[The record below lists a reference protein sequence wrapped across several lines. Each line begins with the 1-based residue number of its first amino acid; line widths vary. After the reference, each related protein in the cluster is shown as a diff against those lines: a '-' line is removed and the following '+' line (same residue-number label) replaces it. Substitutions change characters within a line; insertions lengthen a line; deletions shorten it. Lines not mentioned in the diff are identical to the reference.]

1 MSQKFKKLFLLY
13 VFLAPLIANALQLGK
28 IVVTSS
34 QGQPLN
40 AEIEMML
47 TPGEDL
53 SKLKTSLASKE
64 NYESQ
69 GIERLAIHNNISVE
83 LQKNEK
89 GLTVLKLKSSQPV
102 PDPFLDLLIQVDSA
116 KGRNYREYTVLLDPP
131 ETPII
136 QQEKIV
142 AVDKTDPLPI
152 NEKKEVKESTD
163 KNKITFE
170 KEIKNN
176 LKTLEK
182 NKPADPSSKS
192 ITVKPAD
199 TIYKIARENKIP
211 GITTEQM
218 VVGIFNLNE
227 LAFTNKN
234 INGLEVGQKIALPT
248 KDDFMNLTHA
258 KAMAEIKI
266 QSTQW
271 NKYSTKTAEAVANNP
286 KVSSPTSDVPPTP
299 ATVVQNPQ
307 ALPAPPAP
315 RIKLTGDTLP
325 NNKNSK
331 EIIQKEINQNNDDRT
346 ALEKNIK
353 VAEQKIALLE
363 KELADA
369 KKILTVS
376 NQALF
381 DLQEKSKQVNQ
392 IKELTPK
399 APIVESKP
407 ELTSLISQGNEVDV
421 NKNDTIPPA
430 DISFK
435 SSISDS
441 PIEEKANTQLA
452 SDKEASSVSSS
463 SGLFIFLG
471 VLFAILVMLFF
482 IKNKRQKE
490 QKELID
496 SMDNKEEK
504 FYTKAAGNLLSPIKE
519 VPPTKEVAPNKE
531 VPPIK
536 EVPTIK
542 EEKSIGDI
550 DLSDIEINLSDKNKK
565 PNHFD

>member
-1 MSQKFKKLFLLY
+1 MSQKIKNLFLFCL
-13 VFLAPLIANALQLGK
+13 LLLPLVGNALQLGK

-53 SKLKTSLASKE
+53 SKLKTSLATKE
-64 NYESQ
+64 SYESQ

-89 GLTVLKLKSSQPV
+89 GQTILKLKSTQPV

-142 AVDKTDPLPI
+142 AIDKAEPLPM
-152 NEKKEVKESTD
+152 NDKKEVKESVD
-163 KNKITFE
+163 NNKITFE
-170 KEIKNN
+170 KENKNN
-176 LKTLEK
+176 LKPLEK
-182 NKPADPSSKS
+182 NKPADLSSKS

-266 QSTQW
+266 QSSQW
-271 NKYSTKTAEAVANNP
+271 NKYSTKTAEAVANSP
-286 KVSSPTSDVPPTP
+286 KVISTPPEVPLTTATIIQNQPASS
-299 ATVVQNPQ
+299 
-307 ALPAPPAP
+307 AP
-315 RIKLTGDTLP
+315 RIKLTGDTLT

-331 EIIQKEINQNNDDRT
+331 EIVQKEINQINDDKT

-353 VAEQKIALLE
+353 DAEQKIILLE

-369 KKILTVS
+369 KKILTIS

-392 IKELTPK
+392 TKDSTTK

-407 ELTSLISQGNEVDV
+407 ELTSLISQASEADA
-421 NKNDTIPPA
+421 NKNDIAVPA
-430 DISFK
+430 DTSFK

-441 PIEEKANTQLA
+441 PSEEKANAQLA

-471 VLFAILVMLFF
+471 VLLAILIMLFV
-482 IKNKRQKE
+482 IKIKRQKE

-496 SMDNKEEK
+496 SMSIDKDKLYSEI
-504 FYTKAAGNLLSPIKE
+504 AGSE
-519 VPPTKEVAPNKE
+519 A
-531 VPPIK
+531 PPIK
-536 EVPTIK
+536 EQSTI
-542 EEKSIGDI
+542 EDN
-550 DLSDIEINLSDKNKK
+550 DLSGTTSNLSDKDQK
-565 PNHFD
+565 PTHFD

>member
-1 MSQKFKKLFLLY
+1 MSQKIKNLFLFCL
-13 VFLAPLIANALQLGK
+13 LLLPLVGNALQLGK

-53 SKLKTSLASKE
+53 SKLKTSLATKE
-64 NYESQ
+64 SYESQ

-89 GLTVLKLKSSQPV
+89 GQTILKLKSTQPV

-142 AVDKTDPLPI
+142 AIDKAEPLPM
-152 NEKKEVKESTD
+152 NDKKEVKESVD

-170 KEIKNN
+170 KENKNN
-176 LKTLEK
+176 LKPLEK
-182 NKPADPSSKS
+182 NKPADLSSKS

-266 QSTQW
+266 QSSQW
-271 NKYSTKTAEAVANNP
+271 NKYSTKTAEAVANSP
-286 KVSSPTSDVPPTP
+286 KVISTTPEVPLTP
-299 ATVVQNPQ
+299 ATIIQNQ
-307 ALPAPPAP
+307 PASSAP
-315 RIKLTGDTLP
+315 RIKLTGDTLT

-331 EIIQKEINQNNDDRT
+331 EIVQKEINQINDDKT

-353 VAEQKIALLE
+353 DAEQKIILLE

-369 KKILTVS
+369 KKILTIS

-392 IKELTPK
+392 TKDSTTK

-407 ELTSLISQGNEVDV
+407 ELTSLISQASEADA
-421 NKNDTIPPA
+421 NKNDIAVPA
-430 DISFK
+430 DTSFK

-441 PIEEKANTQLA
+441 PSEEKANAQLA

-471 VLFAILVMLFF
+471 VLLAILIMLFV
-482 IKNKRQKE
+482 IKIKRQKE

-496 SMDNKEEK
+496 SMSIDKDKLYSEI
-504 FYTKAAGNLLSPIKE
+504 AGSE
-519 VPPTKEVAPNKE
+519 A
-531 VPPIK
+531 PPIK
-536 EVPTIK
+536 EQSTI
-542 EEKSIGDI
+542 EDI
-550 DLSDIEINLSDKNKK
+550 DLSGTTINLSDKDQK
-565 PNHFD
+565 PTHFD

>member
-1 MSQKFKKLFLLY
+1 MSQKIKNLFLFCL
-13 VFLAPLIANALQLGK
+13 LLLPLVGNALQLGK

-53 SKLKTSLASKE
+53 SKLKTSLATKE
-64 NYESQ
+64 SYESQ

-89 GLTVLKLKSSQPV
+89 GQTILKLKSTQPV

-142 AVDKTDPLPI
+142 AIDKAEPLPM
-152 NEKKEVKESTD
+152 NDKKEVKESVD

-170 KEIKNN
+170 KENKNN
-176 LKTLEK
+176 LKPLEK
-182 NKPADPSSKS
+182 NKPADLSSKS

-266 QSTQW
+266 QSSQW
-271 NKYSTKTAEAVANNP
+271 NKYSTKTAEAVANSP
-286 KVSSPTSDVPPTP
+286 KIISTTPEVPLTP
-299 ATVVQNPQ
+299 ATIIQNQ
-307 ALPAPPAP
+307 PASSAP
-315 RIKLTGDTLP
+315 RIKLTGDTLT

-331 EIIQKEINQNNDDRT
+331 EIIQKELNQINDDKT

-353 VAEQKIALLE
+353 DAEQKIILLE

-369 KKILTVS
+369 KKILTIS

-392 IKELTPK
+392 TKDSTTK

-407 ELTSLISQGNEVDV
+407 ELTSLISQASEADA
-421 NKNDTIPPA
+421 NKNDIAVPA
-430 DISFK
+430 DTSFK

-441 PIEEKANTQLA
+441 PSEEKANAQLA

-471 VLFAILVMLFF
+471 VLLAILIMLFV
-482 IKNKRQKE
+482 IKIKRQKE

-496 SMDNKEEK
+496 SMSIDKDKLYSEI
-504 FYTKAAGNLLSPIKE
+504 AGSE
-519 VPPTKEVAPNKE
+519 A
-531 VPPIK
+531 PPIK
-536 EVPTIK
+536 EQSTI
-542 EEKSIGDI
+542 EDI
-550 DLSDIEINLSDKNKK
+550 DLSGTTINLSDKDQK
-565 PNHFD
+565 PTHFD

>member
-1 MSQKFKKLFLLY
+1 MSQKIKNLFLFCL
-13 VFLAPLIANALQLGK
+13 LLLPLVGNALQLGK

-53 SKLKTSLASKE
+53 SKLKTSLATKE
-64 NYESQ
+64 SYESQ

-89 GLTVLKLKSSQPV
+89 GQTILKLKSTQPV

-142 AVDKTDPLPI
+142 AIDKAEPLPM
-152 NEKKEVKESTD
+152 NDKKEVKESVD

-170 KEIKNN
+170 KENKNN
-176 LKTLEK
+176 LKPLEK
-182 NKPADPSSKS
+182 PKPADLSSKS

-266 QSTQW
+266 QSSQW
-271 NKYSTKTAEAVANNP
+271 NKYSTKTAEAVANSP
-286 KVSSPTSDVPPTP
+286 KVISTTPEVPLTP
-299 ATVVQNPQ
+299 ATIIQNQ
-307 ALPAPPAP
+307 PASSAP
-315 RIKLTGDTLP
+315 RIKLTGDTLT

-331 EIIQKEINQNNDDRT
+331 EIIQKEINQINDDKT

-353 VAEQKIALLE
+353 DAEQKIILLE

-369 KKILTVS
+369 KKILTIS

-392 IKELTPK
+392 TKDLATK

-407 ELTSLISQGNEVDV
+407 ELTSLISQASEADA
-421 NKNDTIPPA
+421 NKNDIAVPA
-430 DISFK
+430 DTSFK

-441 PIEEKANTQLA
+441 PSEEKANAQLA

-471 VLFAILVMLFF
+471 VLLAILIMLFV
-482 IKNKRQKE
+482 IKIKRQKE

-496 SMDNKEEK
+496 SMSIDKDKLYSEI
-504 FYTKAAGNLLSPIKE
+504 AGSE
-519 VPPTKEVAPNKE
+519 A
-531 VPPIK
+531 PPIK
-536 EVPTIK
+536 EQSTI
-542 EEKSIGDI
+542 EDI
-550 DLSDIEINLSDKNKK
+550 DLSGTTSNLSDKDQK
-565 PNHFD
+565 PTHFD

>member
-1 MSQKFKKLFLLY
+1 MSQKIKNLFLFCL
-13 VFLAPLIANALQLGK
+13 LLLPLVGNALQLGK

-53 SKLKTSLASKE
+53 SKLKTSLATKE
-64 NYESQ
+64 SYESQ

-89 GLTVLKLKSSQPV
+89 GQTILKLKSTQPV

-142 AVDKTDPLPI
+142 AIDKAEPLPM
-152 NEKKEVKESTD
+152 NDKKEVKESVD
-163 KNKITFE
+163 KNKIILE
-170 KEIKNN
+170 KENKNN
-176 LKTLEK
+176 LKPLEK
-182 NKPADPSSKS
+182 NKPADLSSKS

-266 QSTQW
+266 QSSQW
-271 NKYSTKTAEAVANNP
+271 NKYSTKTAEAVANSP
-286 KVSSPTSDVPPTP
+286 KVISTTPEVPLTP
-299 ATVVQNPQ
+299 ATIIQNQ
-307 ALPAPPAP
+307 PASSSAP
-315 RIKLTGDTLP
+315 RIKLTGDTLT

-331 EIIQKEINQNNDDRT
+331 EIVQKEINQINDDKT

-353 VAEQKIALLE
+353 DAEQKIILLE

-369 KKILTVS
+369 KKILTIS

-392 IKELTPK
+392 TKDSTTK

-407 ELTSLISQGNEVDV
+407 ELTSLISQASEADA
-421 NKNDTIPPA
+421 NKNDIAVPA
-430 DISFK
+430 DTSFK

-441 PIEEKANTQLA
+441 PSEEKANAQLA

-471 VLFAILVMLFF
+471 VLLAILIMLFV
-482 IKNKRQKE
+482 IKIKRQKE

-496 SMDNKEEK
+496 SMSIDKDKLYSEI
-504 FYTKAAGNLLSPIKE
+504 AGSE
-519 VPPTKEVAPNKE
+519 A
-531 VPPIK
+531 PPIK
-536 EVPTIK
+536 EQSTI
-542 EEKSIGDI
+542 EDN
-550 DLSDIEINLSDKNKK
+550 DLSGTTSNLSDKDQK
-565 PNHFD
+565 PTHFD

>member
-1 MSQKFKKLFLLY
+1 MSQKIKNLFLFCL
-13 VFLAPLIANALQLGK
+13 LLLPLVGNALQLGK

-53 SKLKTSLASKE
+53 SKLKTSLATKE
-64 NYESQ
+64 SYESQ

-89 GLTVLKLKSSQPV
+89 GQTILKLKSSQPV

-142 AVDKTDPLPI
+142 AIDKAEPLPM
-152 NEKKEVKESTD
+152 NDKKEVKESVD

-170 KEIKNN
+170 KENKNN
-176 LKTLEK
+176 LKPLEK
-182 NKPADPSSKS
+182 NKPADLSSKS

-248 KDDFMNLTHA
+248 KDDFTNLTHA

-266 QSTQW
+266 QSSQW
-271 NKYSTKTAEAVANNP
+271 NKYSTKTAEAVANSP
-286 KVSSPTSDVPPTP
+286 KVISTTPEVPLTP
-299 ATVVQNPQ
+299 ATIIQNQ
-307 ALPAPPAP
+307 PASSAP
-315 RIKLTGDTLP
+315 RIKLTGDTLT

-331 EIIQKEINQNNDDRT
+331 EIIQKEINQINDDKT

-353 VAEQKIALLE
+353 DAEQKIILLE

-369 KKILTVS
+369 KKILTIS

-392 IKELTPK
+392 TKDSTTK

-407 ELTSLISQGNEVDV
+407 ELTSLINQASEADA
-421 NKNDTIPPA
+421 NKNDIAVPA
-430 DISFK
+430 DTSFK

-441 PIEEKANTQLA
+441 PSEEKANAQLA

-471 VLFAILVMLFF
+471 VLLAILIMLFV
-482 IKNKRQKE
+482 IKIKRQKE

-496 SMDNKEEK
+496 SMSIDKDKLYSEI
-504 FYTKAAGNLLSPIKE
+504 AGSE
-519 VPPTKEVAPNKE
+519 A
-531 VPPIK
+531 PPIK
-536 EVPTIK
+536 EQSTI
-542 EEKSIGDI
+542 EDI
-550 DLSDIEINLSDKNKK
+550 DLSGTTSNLSDKDQK
-565 PNHFD
+565 PTHFD

>member
-1 MSQKFKKLFLLY
+1 MSQKIKNLFLFCL
-13 VFLAPLIANALQLGK
+13 LLLPLVGNALQLGK

-53 SKLKTSLASKE
+53 SKLKTSLATKE
-64 NYESQ
+64 SYESQ

-89 GLTVLKLKSSQPV
+89 GQTILKLKSTQPV

-142 AVDKTDPLPI
+142 AIDKAEPLPM
-152 NEKKEVKESTD
+152 NDKKEVKESVD

-170 KEIKNN
+170 KENKNN
-176 LKTLEK
+176 LKPLEK
-182 NKPADPSSKS
+182 NKPADLSSKS

-234 INGLEVGQKIALPT
+234 INGLEVGQKIVLPT

-266 QSTQW
+266 QSSQW
-271 NKYSTKTAEAVANNP
+271 NKYSTKTAEAVANSP
-286 KVSSPTSDVPPTP
+286 KIISTTPEVPLTP
-299 ATVVQNPQ
+299 ATIIQNQ
-307 ALPAPPAP
+307 PASSAP
-315 RIKLTGDTLP
+315 RIKLTGDTLT

-331 EIIQKEINQNNDDRT
+331 EIIQKELNQINDDKT

-353 VAEQKIALLE
+353 DAEQKIILLE

-369 KKILTVS
+369 KKILTIS

-392 IKELTPK
+392 TKDSTIK

-407 ELTSLISQGNEVDV
+407 ELTSLISQAGEADA
-421 NKNDTIPPA
+421 NKNDIAVPA
-430 DISFK
+430 DTSFK

-441 PIEEKANTQLA
+441 PSEEKANAQLA

-471 VLFAILVMLFF
+471 VLLAILIMLFV
-482 IKNKRQKE
+482 IKIKRQKE

-496 SMDNKEEK
+496 SMSVDKDKLYSEI
-504 FYTKAAGNLLSPIKE
+504 AGS
-519 VPPTKEVAPNKE
+519 VA
-531 VPPIK
+531 PPIK
-536 EVPTIK
+536 EQSTI
-542 EEKSIGDI
+542 EDI
-550 DLSDIEINLSDKNKK
+550 DLSGTTSNLSDKDQK
-565 PNHFD
+565 PTHFD

>member
-1 MSQKFKKLFLLY
+1 MSQKIKKLFLLY
-13 VFLAPLIANALQLGK
+13 ALLAPLIVNALQLGK

-152 NEKKEVKESTD
+152 NDRKEQKESTD

-182 NKPADPSSKS
+182 NKPAEQSSKS

-234 INGLEVGQKIALPT
+234 INGLEVGQKIALPS
-248 KDDFMNLTHA
+248 KDDFMDLTHA

-266 QSTQW
+266 QSSQW

-286 KVSSPTSDVPPTP
+286 KVSSPTSDLPLTP
-299 ATVVQNPQ
+299 ATIVQNP
-307 ALPAPPAP
+307 PASPAP

-325 NNKNSK
+325 NNKNSN
-331 EIIQKEINQNNDDRT
+331 EIIQKEINQNNDDKT

-381 DLQEKSKQVNQ
+381 DLQEKAKQVNQ
-392 IKELTPK
+392 NKDLTSKVPV
-399 APIVESKP
+399 VESKP

-421 NKNDTIPPA
+421 NKNDTTSPA
-430 DISFK
+430 DTSFK

-441 PIEEKANTQLA
+441 PIEEKANAQLA

-471 VLFAILVMLFF
+471 VLFAILIMLFV
-482 IKNKRQKE
+482 IKTKRQKE

-496 SMDNKEEK
+496 SISTDKEKPYSEV
-504 FYTKAAGNLLSPIKE
+504 YSAKASPAIE
-519 VPPTKEVAPNKE
+519 EE
-531 VPPIK
+531 
-536 EVPTIK
+536 TIK
-542 EEKSIGDI
+542 DI
-550 DLSDIEINLSDKNKK
+550 NLSDTTINLSDKDQK
-565 PNHFD
+565 PTHFD

>member
-1 MSQKFKKLFLLY
+1 MSQKIKNLFLFCL
-13 VFLAPLIANALQLGK
+13 LLLPLVGNALQLGK

-53 SKLKTSLASKE
+53 SKLKTSLATKE
-64 NYESQ
+64 SYESQ

-89 GLTVLKLKSSQPV
+89 GQTILKLKSTQPV

-142 AVDKTDPLPI
+142 AIDKAEPLPM
-152 NEKKEVKESTD
+152 NDKKEVKESVD

-170 KEIKNN
+170 KENKNN
-176 LKTLEK
+176 LKPIEK
-182 NKPADPSSKS
+182 PKPADLSSKS

-266 QSTQW
+266 QSSQW
-271 NKYSTKTAEAVANNP
+271 NKYSTKTAEAVANSP
-286 KVSSPTSDVPPTP
+286 KVISTTPEVPLTP
-299 ATVVQNPQ
+299 ATIIQNQ
-307 ALPAPPAP
+307 PASSAP
-315 RIKLTGDTLP
+315 RIKLTGDTLT

-331 EIIQKEINQNNDDRT
+331 EIIQKEINQINDDKT

-353 VAEQKIALLE
+353 DAEQKIILLE

-369 KKILTVS
+369 KKILTIS

-392 IKELTPK
+392 TKDSTTK

-407 ELTSLISQGNEVDV
+407 ELTSLISQASEADA
-421 NKNDTIPPA
+421 NKNDIAVPA
-430 DISFK
+430 DTSFK

-441 PIEEKANTQLA
+441 PSEEKANAQLA

-471 VLFAILVMLFF
+471 VLLAILIMLFV
-482 IKNKRQKE
+482 IKIKRQKE

-496 SMDNKEEK
+496 SMSIDKDKLYSEI
-504 FYTKAAGNLLSPIKE
+504 AGSE
-519 VPPTKEVAPNKE
+519 A
-531 VPPIK
+531 PPIK
-536 EVPTIK
+536 EQSTI
-542 EEKSIGDI
+542 EDI
-550 DLSDIEINLSDKNKK
+550 DLSGTTSNLSDKDQK
-565 PNHFD
+565 PTHFD

>member
-1 MSQKFKKLFLLY
+1 MSQKIKNLFLFCL
-13 VFLAPLIANALQLGK
+13 LLLPLVGNALQLGK

-53 SKLKTSLASKE
+53 SKLKTSLATKE
-64 NYESQ
+64 SYESQ

-89 GLTVLKLKSSQPV
+89 GQTILKLKSTQPV

-142 AVDKTDPLPI
+142 AIDKAEPLPM
-152 NEKKEVKESTD
+152 NDKKEVKESVD

-170 KEIKNN
+170 KENKNN
-176 LKTLEK
+176 LKPLEK
-182 NKPADPSSKS
+182 NKPADLSSKS

-266 QSTQW
+266 QSSQW

-286 KVSSPTSDVPPTP
+286 KVISTTPEVPLTP
-299 ATVVQNPQ
+299 ATIIQNQ
-307 ALPAPPAP
+307 PASSAP
-315 RIKLTGDTLP
+315 RIKLTGDTLT

-331 EIIQKEINQNNDDRT
+331 EIIQKEINQINDDKT

-353 VAEQKIALLE
+353 DAEQKIILLE

-369 KKILTVS
+369 KKILTIS

-392 IKELTPK
+392 TKDSTTK

-407 ELTSLISQGNEVDV
+407 ELTSLISQASEADA
-421 NKNDTIPPA
+421 NKNDIAVPA
-430 DISFK
+430 DTSFK

-441 PIEEKANTQLA
+441 PSEEKANAQLA

-471 VLFAILVMLFF
+471 VLLAILIMLFV
-482 IKNKRQKE
+482 IKIKRQKE

-496 SMDNKEEK
+496 SMSIDKDKLYSEI
-504 FYTKAAGNLLSPIKE
+504 AGSE
-519 VPPTKEVAPNKE
+519 A
-531 VPPIK
+531 PPIK
-536 EVPTIK
+536 EQSTI
-542 EEKSIGDI
+542 EDI
-550 DLSDIEINLSDKNKK
+550 DLSGTTSNLSDKDQK
-565 PNHFD
+565 PTHFD

>member
-1 MSQKFKKLFLLY
+1 MSQKIKNLFLFCL
-13 VFLAPLIANALQLGK
+13 LLLPLVGNALQLGK

-53 SKLKTSLASKE
+53 SKLKTSLATKE
-64 NYESQ
+64 SYESQ

-89 GLTVLKLKSSQPV
+89 GQTILKLKSTQPV

-142 AVDKTDPLPI
+142 AIDKAEPLPM
-152 NEKKEVKESTD
+152 NDKKEVKESVD

-170 KEIKNN
+170 KENKNN
-176 LKTLEK
+176 LKPLEK
-182 NKPADPSSKS
+182 NKPADLSSKS

-234 INGLEVGQKIALPT
+234 INGLEVGQKIVLPT

-266 QSTQW
+266 QSSQW
-271 NKYSTKTAEAVANNP
+271 NKYSTKTAEAVANSP
-286 KVSSPTSDVPPTP
+286 KVISTTPEVPLTP
-299 ATVVQNPQ
+299 ASIIQNQ
-307 ALPAPPAP
+307 PASSAP
-315 RIKLTGDTLP
+315 RIKLTGDTLT

-331 EIIQKEINQNNDDRT
+331 EIIQKEINQINDDKT

-353 VAEQKIALLE
+353 DAEQKIILLE

-369 KKILTVS
+369 KKILTIS

-392 IKELTPK
+392 TKDSTTK

-407 ELTSLISQGNEVDV
+407 ELTSLISQASEADA
-421 NKNDTIPPA
+421 NKNDIAVPA
-430 DISFK
+430 DTSFK

-441 PIEEKANTQLA
+441 PSEEKANAQLA

-471 VLFAILVMLFF
+471 VLLAILIMLFV
-482 IKNKRQKE
+482 IKIKRQKE

-496 SMDNKEEK
+496 SMSIDKDKLYSEI
-504 FYTKAAGNLLSPIKE
+504 AGSE
-519 VPPTKEVAPNKE
+519 A
-531 VPPIK
+531 PPIK
-536 EVPTIK
+536 EQSTI
-542 EEKSIGDI
+542 EDI
-550 DLSDIEINLSDKNKK
+550 DLSGTTSNLSDKDQK
-565 PNHFD
+565 PTHFD

>member
-1 MSQKFKKLFLLY
+1 MSQKIKNLFLFCL
-13 VFLAPLIANALQLGK
+13 LLLPLVGNTLQLGK

-53 SKLKTSLASKE
+53 SKLKTSLATKE
-64 NYESQ
+64 SYESQ
-69 GIERLAIHNNISVE
+69 GIEHLAIHNNISVE

-89 GLTVLKLKSSQPV
+89 GQTILKLKSIQPV

-142 AVDKTDPLPI
+142 AIDKADPLPI
-152 NEKKEVKESTD
+152 NDKKDLKEGVD

-170 KEIKNN
+170 KEYKNN
-176 LKTLEK
+176 PKPIEK
-182 NKPADPSSKS
+182 NKPADLSSKS
-192 ITVKPAD
+192 ITIKPAD

-266 QSTQW
+266 QSSQW
-271 NKYSTKTAEAVANNP
+271 NKYTTKTAETVANRP
-286 KVSSPTSDVPPTP
+286 KVISTTPEIPLTP
-299 ATVVQNPQ
+299 ATVIQDQ
-307 ALPAPPAP
+307 PASAAP
-315 RIKLTGDTLP
+315 RIKLTGDTLT

-331 EIIQKEINQNNDDRT
+331 EIIQKEINQINDDKT
-346 ALEKNIK
+346 AVEKNIK
-353 VAEQKIALLE
+353 DAEQKIVLLE

-369 KKILTVS
+369 RKILTLS

-381 DLQEKSKQVNQ
+381 DLQEKSRQVNQ
-392 IKELTPK
+392 TKDSTTNT
-399 APIVESKP
+399 PIVESKP
-407 ELTSLISQGNEVDV
+407 ELTSVIGQASEVDASE
-421 NKNDTIPPA
+421 NDIVVPA
-430 DISFK
+430 DTSFK

-441 PIEEKANTQLA
+441 PSEEEVNAELA
-452 SDKEASSVSSS
+452 SDKEASSLSSS

-471 VLFAILVMLFF
+471 VLFAILIMLFV
-482 IKNKRQKE
+482 IKIKRQKE

-496 SMDNKEEK
+496 SMSIDKDK
-504 FYTKAAGNLLSPIKE
+504 LYTEIADSEASPIKE
-519 VPPTKEVAPNKE
+519 QSATE
-531 VPPIK
+531 
-536 EVPTIK
+536 
-542 EEKSIGDI
+542 DI
-550 DLSDIEINLSDKNKK
+550 DLSGTTTNLSDKDQK
-565 PNHFD
+565 PTHFD

>member
-1 MSQKFKKLFLLY
+1 MSQKIKKLFLLY
-13 VFLAPLIANALQLGK
+13 VLLAPLIANALQLGK

-176 LKTLEK
+176 LKTVEK
-182 NKPADPSSKS
+182 NKPADLSSKS

-234 INGLEVGQKIALPT
+234 INGLEVGQKMALPT
-248 KDDFMNLTHA
+248 KDDFMNLTHT

-271 NKYSTKTAEAVANNP
+271 NKYSTKTAEAVANSP
-286 KVSSPTSDVPPTP
+286 KVSPPTSEVPLTP
-299 ATVVQNPQ
+299 ATVVQNP
-307 ALPAPPAP
+307 PASPAP

-325 NNKNSK
+325 NNKSSK
-331 EIIQKEINQNNDDRT
+331 EIIQKEINQNNDDKT

-381 DLQEKSKQVNQ
+381 DLQEKAKQVNQ
-392 IKELTPK
+392 TKDLTSKVPV
-399 APIVESKP
+399 VESKP
-407 ELTSLISQGNEVDV
+407 ELTSLIGQGNDVDV
-421 NKNDTIPPA
+421 NKNDTTSPA
-430 DISFK
+430 DTSFK

-441 PIEEKANTQLA
+441 PIEEKANAQLA
-452 SDKEASSVSSS
+452 SDKEASSVSPS

-471 VLFAILVMLFF
+471 VLFAILIMLFV
-482 IKNKRQKE
+482 IKTKRQKE

-496 SMDNKEEK
+496 SISTDKEKLYSEVHS
-504 FYTKAAGNLLSPIKE
+504 AEASPAIE
-519 VPPTKEVAPNKE
+519 EG
-531 VPPIK
+531 
-536 EVPTIK
+536 TIK
-542 EEKSIGDI
+542 D
-550 DLSDIEINLSDKNKK
+550 INLSDTTINLLDKDQK
-565 PNHFD
+565 PTHFD

>member
-1 MSQKFKKLFLLY
+1 MSQKIKNLFLFCL
-13 VFLAPLIANALQLGK
+13 LLLPLVGNALQLGK

-53 SKLKTSLASKE
+53 SKLKTSLATKE
-64 NYESQ
+64 SYESQ

-89 GLTVLKLKSSQPV
+89 GQTILKLKSTQPV

-142 AVDKTDPLPI
+142 AIDKAEPLPM
-152 NEKKEVKESTD
+152 NDKKEVKESVD

-170 KEIKNN
+170 KENKNN
-176 LKTLEK
+176 LKPLEK
-182 NKPADPSSKS
+182 NKPADLSSKS

-227 LAFTNKN
+227 LAFTKKN
-234 INGLEVGQKIALPT
+234 INGLEVGQKIVLPT

-266 QSTQW
+266 QSSQW
-271 NKYSTKTAEAVANNP
+271 NKYSTKTAEAVANSP
-286 KVSSPTSDVPPTP
+286 KVISTTPEVPLTP
-299 ATVVQNPQ
+299 ATIIQNQ
-307 ALPAPPAP
+307 PASSAP
-315 RIKLTGDTLP
+315 RIKLTGDTLT

-331 EIIQKEINQNNDDRT
+331 EIIQKEINQINDDKT

-353 VAEQKIALLE
+353 DAEQKIILLE

-369 KKILTVS
+369 KKILTIS

-392 IKELTPK
+392 TKDSTTK

-407 ELTSLISQGNEVDV
+407 ELTSLISQASEADA
-421 NKNDTIPPA
+421 NKNDIAVPA
-430 DISFK
+430 DTSFK

-441 PIEEKANTQLA
+441 PSEEKANAQLA

-471 VLFAILVMLFF
+471 VLLAILIMLFV
-482 IKNKRQKE
+482 IKIKRQKE

-496 SMDNKEEK
+496 SMSIDKDKLYSEI
-504 FYTKAAGNLLSPIKE
+504 AGSE
-519 VPPTKEVAPNKE
+519 A
-531 VPPIK
+531 PPIK
-536 EVPTIK
+536 EQSTI
-542 EEKSIGDI
+542 EDN
-550 DLSDIEINLSDKNKK
+550 DLSGTTSNLSDKDQK
-565 PNHFD
+565 PTHFD

>member
-1 MSQKFKKLFLLY
+1 MSQKIKNLFLFCL
-13 VFLAPLIANALQLGK
+13 LLLPLDGNALQLGK

-53 SKLKTSLASKE
+53 SKLKTSLATKE
-64 NYESQ
+64 SYESQ

-89 GLTVLKLKSSQPV
+89 GQTILKLKSTQPV

-142 AVDKTDPLPI
+142 AIDKAEPLPM
-152 NEKKEVKESTD
+152 NDKKEVKESVD

-170 KEIKNN
+170 KENKNN
-176 LKTLEK
+176 LKPLEK
-182 NKPADPSSKS
+182 NKPADLSSKS

-266 QSTQW
+266 QSSQW
-271 NKYSTKTAEAVANNP
+271 NKYSTKTAEAVANSP
-286 KVSSPTSDVPPTP
+286 KIISTTPEVPLTP
-299 ATVVQNPQ
+299 ATIIQNQ
-307 ALPAPPAP
+307 PASSAP
-315 RIKLTGDTLP
+315 RIKLTGDTLT

-331 EIIQKEINQNNDDRT
+331 EIIQKEINQINDDKT

-353 VAEQKIALLE
+353 DAEQKIILLE

-369 KKILTVS
+369 KKILTIS

-392 IKELTPK
+392 TKDSTTK

-407 ELTSLISQGNEVDV
+407 ELTSLISQASEADA
-421 NKNDTIPPA
+421 NKNDIAVPA
-430 DISFK
+430 DTSFK

-441 PIEEKANTQLA
+441 PSEEKANAQLA

-471 VLFAILVMLFF
+471 VLLAILIMLFV
-482 IKNKRQKE
+482 IKIKRQKE

-496 SMDNKEEK
+496 SMSIDKDKLYSEI
-504 FYTKAAGNLLSPIKE
+504 AGSE
-519 VPPTKEVAPNKE
+519 A
-531 VPPIK
+531 PPIK
-536 EVPTIK
+536 EQSTI
-542 EEKSIGDI
+542 EDI
-550 DLSDIEINLSDKNKK
+550 DLSGTTSNLSDKDQK
-565 PNHFD
+565 PTHFD

>member
-1 MSQKFKKLFLLY
+1 MSQKIKNLFLFCL
-13 VFLAPLIANALQLGK
+13 LLLPLVGNALQLGK

-53 SKLKTSLASKE
+53 SKLKTSLATKE
-64 NYESQ
+64 SYESQ

-89 GLTVLKLKSSQPV
+89 GQTILKLKSTQPV

-142 AVDKTDPLPI
+142 AIDKAEPLPM
-152 NEKKEVKESTD
+152 NDKKEVKESVD

-170 KEIKNN
+170 KENKNN
-176 LKTLEK
+176 LKPLEK
-182 NKPADPSSKS
+182 NKPADLSSKS

-248 KDDFMNLTHA
+248 KDDFMNLSHA

-266 QSTQW
+266 QSSQW
-271 NKYSTKTAEAVANNP
+271 NKYSTKTAEAVANSP
-286 KVSSPTSDVPPTP
+286 KVISTTPEVPLTP
-299 ATVVQNPQ
+299 ATIIQNQ
-307 ALPAPPAP
+307 PASSAP
-315 RIKLTGDTLP
+315 RIKLTGDTLT

-331 EIIQKEINQNNDDRT
+331 EIVQKEINQINDDKT

-353 VAEQKIALLE
+353 DAEQKIILLE

-369 KKILTVS
+369 KKILTIS

-392 IKELTPK
+392 TKDLATK

-407 ELTSLISQGNEVDV
+407 ELTSLISQPSEADA
-421 NKNDTIPPA
+421 NKNDIAVPA
-430 DISFK
+430 DTSFK

-441 PIEEKANTQLA
+441 PSEEKANAQLA

-471 VLFAILVMLFF
+471 VLLAILIMLFV
-482 IKNKRQKE
+482 IKIKRQKE

-496 SMDNKEEK
+496 SMSIDKDKLYSEI
-504 FYTKAAGNLLSPIKE
+504 AGSE
-519 VPPTKEVAPNKE
+519 A
-531 VPPIK
+531 PPIK
-536 EVPTIK
+536 EQSTI
-542 EEKSIGDI
+542 EDI
-550 DLSDIEINLSDKNKK
+550 DLSGTTSNLSDKDQK
-565 PNHFD
+565 PTHFD

>member
-152 NEKKEVKESTD
+152 NDRKEQKESTD

-182 NKPADPSSKS
+182 NKPAEQSSKS

-234 INGLEVGQKIALPT
+234 INGLEVGQKIALPS
-248 KDDFMNLTHA
+248 KDDFMDLTHA

-266 QSTQW
+266 QSSQW

-286 KVSSPTSDVPPTP
+286 KVSSPTSDLPLTP
-299 ATVVQNPQ
+299 ATIVQNPP
-307 ALPAPPAP
+307 ALPAP

-325 NNKNSK
+325 NNKNSN
-331 EIIQKEINQNNDDRT
+331 EIIQKEINQNNDDKT

-381 DLQEKSKQVNQ
+381 DLQEKAKQVNQ
-392 IKELTPK
+392 TKDLTSKVPV
-399 APIVESKP
+399 VESKP

-421 NKNDTIPPA
+421 NKNDTTSPA
-430 DISFK
+430 DTSFK

-441 PIEEKANTQLA
+441 PIEEKANAQLA

-463 SGLFIFLG
+463 SGLFILLG
-471 VLFAILVMLFF
+471 VLFAILIMLFV
-482 IKNKRQKE
+482 IKTKRQKE
-490 QKELID
+490 QKELL
-496 SMDNKEEK
+496 NW
-504 FYTKAAGNLLSPIKE
+504 
-519 VPPTKEVAPNKE
+519 
-531 VPPIK
+531 
-536 EVPTIK
+536 
-542 EEKSIGDI
+542 
-550 DLSDIEINLSDKNKK
+550 
-565 PNHFD
+565 

>member
-1 MSQKFKKLFLLY
+1 MSQKIKNLFLFCL
-13 VFLAPLIANALQLGK
+13 LLLPLVGNALQLGK

-53 SKLKTSLASKE
+53 SKLKTSLATKE
-64 NYESQ
+64 SYESQ

-89 GLTVLKLKSSQPV
+89 GQTILKLKSTQPV

-142 AVDKTDPLPI
+142 AIDKAEPLPM
-152 NEKKEVKESTD
+152 NDKKEVKESVD

-170 KEIKNN
+170 KENKNN
-176 LKTLEK
+176 LKPLEK
-182 NKPADPSSKS
+182 NKPADLSSKS

-266 QSTQW
+266 QSSQW
-271 NKYSTKTAEAVANNP
+271 NKYSTKTAEAVANSP
-286 KVSSPTSDVPPTP
+286 KVISTTPEVPLTP
-299 ATVVQNPQ
+299 ATIIQNQ
-307 ALPAPPAP
+307 PASSAP
-315 RIKLTGDTLP
+315 RIKLTGDTLT

-331 EIIQKEINQNNDDRT
+331 EIIQKELNQINDDKT

-353 VAEQKIALLE
+353 DAEQKIILLE

-369 KKILTVS
+369 KKILTIS

-392 IKELTPK
+392 TKDSTTK
-399 APIVESKP
+399 AHIVESKP
-407 ELTSLISQGNEVDV
+407 ELTSLISQTSEADA
-421 NKNDTIPPA
+421 NKNDIAVPA
-430 DISFK
+430 DTSFK

-441 PIEEKANTQLA
+441 PSEEKANAQLA

-471 VLFAILVMLFF
+471 VLLAILIMLFV
-482 IKNKRQKE
+482 IKIKRQKE

-496 SMDNKEEK
+496 SMSIDKDKLYSEI
-504 FYTKAAGNLLSPIKE
+504 AGSE
-519 VPPTKEVAPNKE
+519 A
-531 VPPIK
+531 PPIK
-536 EVPTIK
+536 EQSTI
-542 EEKSIGDI
+542 EDI
-550 DLSDIEINLSDKNKK
+550 DLSGTTINLSDKDQK
-565 PNHFD
+565 PTHFD

>member
-1 MSQKFKKLFLLY
+1 MSQKIKNLFLFCL
-13 VFLAPLIANALQLGK
+13 LLLPLVGNALQLGK

-53 SKLKTSLASKE
+53 SKLKTSLATKE
-64 NYESQ
+64 SYESQ

-89 GLTVLKLKSSQPV
+89 GQTILKLKSTQPV

-142 AVDKTDPLPI
+142 AIDKAEPLPM
-152 NEKKEVKESTD
+152 NDKKEVKESVD

-170 KEIKNN
+170 KENKNN
-176 LKTLEK
+176 LKPLEK
-182 NKPADPSSKS
+182 NKPADLSSKS

-266 QSTQW
+266 QSSQW
-271 NKYSTKTAEAVANNP
+271 NKYSTKTAEAVANSP
-286 KVSSPTSDVPPTP
+286 KIISTTPEVPLTP
-299 ATVVQNPQ
+299 ATIIQNQ
-307 ALPAPPAP
+307 PASSSAP
-315 RIKLTGDTLP
+315 RIKLTGDTLT

-331 EIIQKEINQNNDDRT
+331 EIIQKEINQINDDKT

-353 VAEQKIALLE
+353 DAEQKIILLE

-369 KKILTVS
+369 KKILTIS

-392 IKELTPK
+392 TKDSTTK

-407 ELTSLISQGNEVDV
+407 ELTSLISQASEADA
-421 NKNDTIPPA
+421 NKNDIAVPA
-430 DISFK
+430 DTSFK

-441 PIEEKANTQLA
+441 PSEEKANAQLA

-471 VLFAILVMLFF
+471 VLLAILIMLFV
-482 IKNKRQKE
+482 IKIKRQKE

-496 SMDNKEEK
+496 SMSIDKDKLYSEI
-504 FYTKAAGNLLSPIKE
+504 AGSE
-519 VPPTKEVAPNKE
+519 A
-531 VPPIK
+531 PPIK
-536 EVPTIK
+536 EQSTI
-542 EEKSIGDI
+542 EDI
-550 DLSDIEINLSDKNKK
+550 DLSGTTSNLSDKDQK
-565 PNHFD
+565 PTHFD

>member
-1 MSQKFKKLFLLY
+1 MSQKIKNLFLFCL
-13 VFLAPLIANALQLGK
+13 LLLPLVGNALQLGK

-53 SKLKTSLASKE
+53 SKLKTSLATKE
-64 NYESQ
+64 SYESQ

-89 GLTVLKLKSSQPV
+89 GQTILKLKSTQPV

-142 AVDKTDPLPI
+142 AIDKAEPLPM
-152 NEKKEVKESTD
+152 NDKKEVKESVD

-170 KEIKNN
+170 KENKNN
-176 LKTLEK
+176 LKPLEK
-182 NKPADPSSKS
+182 NKPADLSSKS

-266 QSTQW
+266 QSSQW
-271 NKYSTKTAEAVANNP
+271 NKYSTKTAEAVANSP
-286 KVSSPTSDVPPTP
+286 KVISTTPEVPLTP
-299 ATVVQNPQ
+299 ATIIQNQ
-307 ALPAPPAP
+307 PASSAP
-315 RIKLTGDTLP
+315 RIKLTGDTLT

-331 EIIQKEINQNNDDRT
+331 EIIQKELNQINDDKT

-353 VAEQKIALLE
+353 DAEQKIILLE

-369 KKILTVS
+369 KKILTIS

-392 IKELTPK
+392 TKDSTTK

-407 ELTSLISQGNEVDV
+407 ELTSLISQASEADA
-421 NKNDTIPPA
+421 NKNDIAVPA
-430 DISFK
+430 DTSFK

-441 PIEEKANTQLA
+441 PSEEKANAQLA

-471 VLFAILVMLFF
+471 FLLAILIMLFV
-482 IKNKRQKE
+482 IKIKRQKE

-496 SMDNKEEK
+496 SMSIDKDKLYSEI
-504 FYTKAAGNLLSPIKE
+504 AGSE
-519 VPPTKEVAPNKE
+519 A
-531 VPPIK
+531 PPIK
-536 EVPTIK
+536 EQSTI
-542 EEKSIGDI
+542 EDI
-550 DLSDIEINLSDKNKK
+550 DLSGTTSNLSDKDQK
-565 PNHFD
+565 PTHFD

>member
-1 MSQKFKKLFLLY
+1 MSQKIKNLFLFCL
-13 VFLAPLIANALQLGK
+13 LLLPLVGNALQLGK

-53 SKLKTSLASKE
+53 SKLKTSLATKE
-64 NYESQ
+64 SYESQ

-89 GLTVLKLKSSQPV
+89 GQTILKLKSTQPV

-142 AVDKTDPLPI
+142 AIDKAEPLPM
-152 NEKKEVKESTD
+152 NDKKEVKESVD

-170 KEIKNN
+170 KENKNN
-176 LKTLEK
+176 LKPLEK
-182 NKPADPSSKS
+182 NKPADLSSKS

-266 QSTQW
+266 QSSQW
-271 NKYSTKTAEAVANNP
+271 NKYSTKTAEAVANSP
-286 KVSSPTSDVPPTP
+286 KIISTTPEVPLTP
-299 ATVVQNPQ
+299 ATIIQNQ
-307 ALPAPPAP
+307 PASSAP
-315 RIKLTGDTLP
+315 RIKLTGDTLT

-331 EIIQKEINQNNDDRT
+331 EIIQKEINQINDDKT

-353 VAEQKIALLE
+353 DTEQKIILLE

-369 KKILTVS
+369 KKILTIS

-392 IKELTPK
+392 TKDSTTK

-407 ELTSLISQGNEVDV
+407 ELTSLISQTSEADA
-421 NKNDTIPPA
+421 NKNDIAVPA
-430 DISFK
+430 DTSFK

-441 PIEEKANTQLA
+441 PSEEKANAQLA

-471 VLFAILVMLFF
+471 VLLAILIMLFV
-482 IKNKRQKE
+482 IKIKRQKE

-496 SMDNKEEK
+496 SMSIDKDKLYSEI
-504 FYTKAAGNLLSPIKE
+504 AGSE
-519 VPPTKEVAPNKE
+519 A
-531 VPPIK
+531 PPIK
-536 EVPTIK
+536 EQSAI
-542 EEKSIGDI
+542 EDI
-550 DLSDIEINLSDKNKK
+550 DLPGTTSNLSDKDQK
-565 PNHFD
+565 PTHFD

>member
-1 MSQKFKKLFLLY
+1 MRQKIKNLFLFCLLLLPR
-13 VFLAPLIANALQLGK
+13 VGNALQLGK

-53 SKLKTSLASKE
+53 SKLKTSLATKE
-64 NYESQ
+64 SYESQ

-89 GLTVLKLKSSQPV
+89 GQTILKLKSTQPV

-142 AVDKTDPLPI
+142 AIDKAEPLPM
-152 NEKKEVKESTD
+152 NDKKEVKESVD

-170 KEIKNN
+170 KENKNN
-176 LKTLEK
+176 LKPLEK
-182 NKPADPSSKS
+182 NKPADLSSKS

-266 QSTQW
+266 QSSQW
-271 NKYSTKTAEAVANNP
+271 NKYSTKTAEAVANSP
-286 KVSSPTSDVPPTP
+286 KVISTTPEVPLTP
-299 ATVVQNPQ
+299 ATIIQNQ
-307 ALPAPPAP
+307 PASSAP
-315 RIKLTGDTLP
+315 RIKLTGDTLT

-331 EIIQKEINQNNDDRT
+331 EIIQKEINQINDDKT

-353 VAEQKIALLE
+353 DAEQKIILLE

-369 KKILTVS
+369 KKILTIS

-392 IKELTPK
+392 TKDSTTK

-407 ELTSLISQGNEVDV
+407 ELTSLISQASEADA
-421 NKNDTIPPA
+421 NKNDIAVPA
-430 DISFK
+430 DTSFK

-441 PIEEKANTQLA
+441 PSEEKANAQLA
-452 SDKEASSVSSS
+452 FDKEASSVSSS

-471 VLFAILVMLFF
+471 VLLAILIMLFV
-482 IKNKRQKE
+482 IKIKRQKE

-496 SMDNKEEK
+496 SMSIDKDKLYSEI
-504 FYTKAAGNLLSPIKE
+504 AGSE
-519 VPPTKEVAPNKE
+519 A
-531 VPPIK
+531 PPIK
-536 EVPTIK
+536 EQSTI
-542 EEKSIGDI
+542 EDI
-550 DLSDIEINLSDKNKK
+550 DLSGTTSNLSDKDQK
-565 PNHFD
+565 PTHFD

>member
-1 MSQKFKKLFLLY
+1 MSQKIKNLFLFCL
-13 VFLAPLIANALQLGK
+13 LLLPLVGNALQLGK

-53 SKLKTSLASKE
+53 SKLKTSLATKE
-64 NYESQ
+64 SYESQ

-89 GLTVLKLKSSQPV
+89 GQTILKLKSTQPV

-142 AVDKTDPLPI
+142 AIDKAEPLPM
-152 NEKKEVKESTD
+152 NDKKEVKESVD

-170 KEIKNN
+170 KENKNN
-176 LKTLEK
+176 LKPLEK
-182 NKPADPSSKS
+182 PKPADLSSKS

-266 QSTQW
+266 QSSQW
-271 NKYSTKTAEAVANNP
+271 NKYSTKTAEAVANSP
-286 KVSSPTSDVPPTP
+286 KVISTTPEVPLTP
-299 ATVVQNPQ
+299 ATIIQNQ
-307 ALPAPPAP
+307 PASSAP
-315 RIKLTGDTLP
+315 RIKLTGDTLT

-331 EIIQKEINQNNDDRT
+331 EIIQKEINQINDDKT

-353 VAEQKIALLE
+353 DAEQKIILLE

-369 KKILTVS
+369 KKILTIS

-392 IKELTPK
+392 TKDSTTK

-407 ELTSLISQGNEVDV
+407 ELTSLISQASEADA
-421 NKNDTIPPA
+421 NKNDIAVPA
-430 DISFK
+430 DTSFK

-441 PIEEKANTQLA
+441 PSEEKANAQLA

-471 VLFAILVMLFF
+471 VLLAILIMLFV
-482 IKNKRQKE
+482 IKIKRQKE

-496 SMDNKEEK
+496 SMSIDKDKLYSEI
-504 FYTKAAGNLLSPIKE
+504 AGSE
-519 VPPTKEVAPNKE
+519 A
-531 VPPIK
+531 PPIK
-536 EVPTIK
+536 EQSTI
-542 EEKSIGDI
+542 EDI
-550 DLSDIEINLSDKNKK
+550 DLSGTTINLSDKDQK
-565 PNHFD
+565 PTHFD

>member
-1 MSQKFKKLFLLY
+1 MSQKIKKLFLLY
-13 VFLAPLIANALQLGK
+13 ALLAPLIVNALQLGK

-271 NKYSTKTAEAVANNP
+271 NKYSTKTAEAVANSP

-299 ATVVQNPQ
+299 ATVVQNP
-307 ALPAPPAP
+307 PVSPAP

-331 EIIQKEINQNNDDRT
+331 EIIQKEINQNNDDKT

-381 DLQEKSKQVNQ
+381 DLQEKAKQVNQ
-392 IKELTPK
+392 TKDLTSKVPV
-399 APIVESKP
+399 VESKP
-407 ELTSLISQGNEVDV
+407 ELTSLIGQGNEVDV
-421 NKNDTIPPA
+421 NKNDTTSPA
-430 DISFK
+430 DTSFK

-441 PIEEKANTQLA
+441 PIEEKANAQLA

-463 SGLFIFLG
+463 IGLFIFLG
-471 VLFAILVMLFF
+471 VLFAILIMLFV
-482 IKNKRQKE
+482 IKTKRQKE
-490 QKELID
+490 QKELIESISTD
-496 SMDNKEEK
+496 KEKLYSEVHSSE
-504 FYTKAAGNLLSPIKE
+504 ASPAIE
-519 VPPTKEVAPNKE
+519 EG
-531 VPPIK
+531 
-536 EVPTIK
+536 TIK
-542 EEKSIGDI
+542 DI
-550 DLSDIEINLSDKNKK
+550 NLSDTTINLSDKDQK
-565 PNHFD
+565 PTHFD

>member
-1 MSQKFKKLFLLY
+1 MSQKIKNLFLFCL
-13 VFLAPLIANALQLGK
+13 LLLPLVGNALQLGK

-53 SKLKTSLASKE
+53 SKLKTSLATKE
-64 NYESQ
+64 SYESQ

-89 GLTVLKLKSSQPV
+89 GQTILKLKSTQPV

-142 AVDKTDPLPI
+142 AIDKAEPLPM
-152 NEKKEVKESTD
+152 NDKKEVKESVD

-170 KEIKNN
+170 KENKNN
-176 LKTLEK
+176 LKPLEK
-182 NKPADPSSKS
+182 NKPADLSSKS

-266 QSTQW
+266 QSSQW
-271 NKYSTKTAEAVANNP
+271 NKYSTKTAEAVANSP
-286 KVSSPTSDVPPTP
+286 KVISTTPEAPLTP
-299 ATVVQNPQ
+299 ATIIQNQ
-307 ALPAPPAP
+307 PASSAP
-315 RIKLTGDTLP
+315 RIKLTGDTLT

-331 EIIQKEINQNNDDRT
+331 EIIQKELNQINDDKT

-353 VAEQKIALLE
+353 DAEQKIILLE

-369 KKILTVS
+369 KKILTIS

-392 IKELTPK
+392 TKDSTTK

-407 ELTSLISQGNEVDV
+407 ELTSLISQASEADA
-421 NKNDTIPPA
+421 NKNDIAVPA
-430 DISFK
+430 DTSFK

-441 PIEEKANTQLA
+441 PSEEKANAQLA

-471 VLFAILVMLFF
+471 FLLAILIMLFV
-482 IKNKRQKE
+482 IKIKRQKE

-496 SMDNKEEK
+496 SMSIDKDKLYSEI
-504 FYTKAAGNLLSPIKE
+504 AGSE
-519 VPPTKEVAPNKE
+519 A
-531 VPPIK
+531 PPIK
-536 EVPTIK
+536 EQSTI
-542 EEKSIGDI
+542 EDI
-550 DLSDIEINLSDKNKK
+550 DLSGTTSNLSDKDQK
-565 PNHFD
+565 PTHFD

>member
-1 MSQKFKKLFLLY
+1 MSQKIKNLFLFCL
-13 VFLAPLIANALQLGK
+13 LLLPLVGNALQLGK

-53 SKLKTSLASKE
+53 SKLKTSLATKE
-64 NYESQ
+64 SYESQ

-89 GLTVLKLKSSQPV
+89 GQTILKLKSTQPV

-142 AVDKTDPLPI
+142 AIDKAEPLPM
-152 NEKKEVKESTD
+152 NDKKEVKESVD

-170 KEIKNN
+170 KENKNN
-176 LKTLEK
+176 LKPLEK
-182 NKPADPSSKS
+182 PKPADLSSKS

-234 INGLEVGQKIALPT
+234 INGLEVVQKIVLPT

-266 QSTQW
+266 QSSQW
-271 NKYSTKTAEAVANNP
+271 NKYSTKTAEAVANSP
-286 KVSSPTSDVPPTP
+286 KVISTTPEVPLTP
-299 ATVVQNPQ
+299 ATIIQNQ
-307 ALPAPPAP
+307 PASSAP
-315 RIKLTGDTLP
+315 RIKLTGDTLT

-331 EIIQKEINQNNDDRT
+331 EIIQKEINQINDDKT

-353 VAEQKIALLE
+353 DAEQKIILLE

-369 KKILTVS
+369 KKILTIS

-392 IKELTPK
+392 TKDSTTK

-407 ELTSLISQGNEVDV
+407 ELTSLISQASEADA
-421 NKNDTIPPA
+421 NKNDIAVPA
-430 DISFK
+430 DTSFK

-441 PIEEKANTQLA
+441 PSEEKANAQLA

-471 VLFAILVMLFF
+471 VLLAILIMLFV
-482 IKNKRQKE
+482 IKIKRQKE

-496 SMDNKEEK
+496 SMSIDKDKLYSEI
-504 FYTKAAGNLLSPIKE
+504 AGSE
-519 VPPTKEVAPNKE
+519 A
-531 VPPIK
+531 PPIK
-536 EVPTIK
+536 EQSTI
-542 EEKSIGDI
+542 EDI
-550 DLSDIEINLSDKNKK
+550 DLSGITSNLSDKDQK
-565 PNHFD
+565 PTHFD

>member
-1 MSQKFKKLFLLY
+1 MSQKIKNLFLFCL
-13 VFLAPLIANALQLGK
+13 LLLPLVGNALQLGK

-53 SKLKTSLASKE
+53 SKLKTSLATKE
-64 NYESQ
+64 SYESQ

-89 GLTVLKLKSSQPV
+89 GQTILKLKSTQPV

-142 AVDKTDPLPI
+142 AIDKAEPLPM
-152 NEKKEVKESTD
+152 NDKKEVKESVD

-170 KEIKNN
+170 KENKNN
-176 LKTLEK
+176 LKPLEK
-182 NKPADPSSKS
+182 PKPADLSSKS

-266 QSTQW
+266 QSSQW
-271 NKYSTKTAEAVANNP
+271 SKYSTKTAEAVANSP
-286 KVSSPTSDVPPTP
+286 KVISTTPEVPLTP
-299 ATVVQNPQ
+299 ATIIQNQQ
-307 ALPAPPAP
+307 ASSAP
-315 RIKLTGDTLP
+315 RIKLTGDTLT

-331 EIIQKEINQNNDDRT
+331 EIIQKEINQINDDKT

-353 VAEQKIALLE
+353 DAEQKIILLE

-369 KKILTVS
+369 KKILTIS

-392 IKELTPK
+392 TKDSTTK

-407 ELTSLISQGNEVDV
+407 ELTSLISQASEADA
-421 NKNDTIPPA
+421 NKNDIAVPA
-430 DISFK
+430 DTSFK

-441 PIEEKANTQLA
+441 PSEEKANAQLA

-471 VLFAILVMLFF
+471 VLLAILIMLFV
-482 IKNKRQKE
+482 IKIKRQKE

-496 SMDNKEEK
+496 SMSIDKDKLYSEI
-504 FYTKAAGNLLSPIKE
+504 AGSE
-519 VPPTKEVAPNKE
+519 A
-531 VPPIK
+531 PPIK
-536 EVPTIK
+536 EQSTI
-542 EEKSIGDI
+542 EDI
-550 DLSDIEINLSDKNKK
+550 DLSGTTSNLSDKDQK
-565 PNHFD
+565 PTHFD

>member
-1 MSQKFKKLFLLY
+1 MSQKIKNLFLFCL
-13 VFLAPLIANALQLGK
+13 LLLPLVSNALQLGK

-53 SKLKTSLASKE
+53 SKLKTSLATKE
-64 NYESQ
+64 SYESQ

-89 GLTVLKLKSSQPV
+89 GQTILKLKSTQPV

-142 AVDKTDPLPI
+142 AIDKAEPLPM
-152 NEKKEVKESTD
+152 NDKKEVKESVD

-170 KEIKNN
+170 KENKNN
-176 LKTLEK
+176 LKPLEK
-182 NKPADPSSKS
+182 NKPADLSSKS

-227 LAFTNKN
+227 FAFTNKN

-266 QSTQW
+266 QSSQW
-271 NKYSTKTAEAVANNP
+271 NKYSTKTAEAVANSP
-286 KVSSPTSDVPPTP
+286 KIISTTPEVPLTP
-299 ATVVQNPQ
+299 ATIIQNQ
-307 ALPAPPAP
+307 PASSAP
-315 RIKLTGDTLP
+315 RIKLTGDTLT

-331 EIIQKEINQNNDDRT
+331 EIIQKEINQINDDKT

-353 VAEQKIALLE
+353 DAEQKIILLE

-369 KKILTVS
+369 KKILTIS

-392 IKELTPK
+392 TKDSTTK

-407 ELTSLISQGNEVDV
+407 ELTSLISQASEADA
-421 NKNDTIPPA
+421 NKNDIAVPA
-430 DISFK
+430 DTSFK

-441 PIEEKANTQLA
+441 PSEEKANAQLA

-471 VLFAILVMLFF
+471 VLLAILIMLFV
-482 IKNKRQKE
+482 IKIKRQKE

-496 SMDNKEEK
+496 SMSIDKDKLYSEI
-504 FYTKAAGNLLSPIKE
+504 AGSE
-519 VPPTKEVAPNKE
+519 A
-531 VPPIK
+531 PPIK
-536 EVPTIK
+536 EQSTI
-542 EEKSIGDI
+542 EDI
-550 DLSDIEINLSDKNKK
+550 DLSGTTSNLSDKDQK
-565 PNHFD
+565 PTHFD